1 MKRKLERKEFC
12 FFCGS
17 RGSFPQL
24 KKNIYTKRRIKLLLK
39 QNMTGWVYAF
49 ETPSMPGFIKIGATR
64 RSPAERLDEANASDT
79 WRPPHPYV
87 ITCAVEVADPF
98 AGERAVHALLA
109 ARRINPRNEFFDV
122 TADEARTVFSL
133 LTPKAAHDRGRSES
147 LPNLAPL
154 VDSPAAAPV
163 ASSASS
169 LLRSWLDANYT
180 RIPLREKDTGT
191 KLEALYSAYTTATP
205 PVHQKILGRNKF
217 AQMMNSVYPGIGPH
231 RNGANTVNGLYLVR

>member
-1 MKRKLERKEFC
+1 
-12 FFCGS
+12 
-17 RGSFPQL
+17 
-24 KKNIYTKRRIKLLLK
+24 
-39 QNMTGWVYAF
+39 MTGWVYAF

-87 ITCAVEVADPF
+87 ITCSVEVADPF

-122 TADEARTVFSL
+122 TAEEARTVFSL
-133 LTPKAAHDRGRSES
+133 LTPKAAHDRVRSES
-147 LPNLAPL
+147 LSNLAPL

-163 ASSASS
+163 PSSPSS
-169 LLRSWLDANYT
+169 LLRSWFDANYT

>member
-1 MKRKLERKEFC
+1 
-12 FFCGS
+12 
-17 RGSFPQL
+17 
-24 KKNIYTKRRIKLLLK
+24 
-39 QNMTGWVYAF
+39 MTGWVYAF

-154 VDSPAAAPV
+154 VDSRAAAPGSYANRAV
-163 ASSASS
+163 ASQTPEGKLHA
-169 LLRSWLDANYT
+169 WVDENYT
-180 RIPLREKDTGT
+180 QVPLKEKDTGT
-191 KLEALYSAYTTATP
+191 KLEVLYAAYTTAAPSVHTRVLWEE
-205 PVHQKILGRNKF
+205 PVRQDARVYTRGSGRT
-217 AQMMNSVYPGIGPH
+217 G
-231 RNGANTVNGLYLVR
+231 GAAARAESTSSDDTFLATFFFRFFFLA

>member
-1 MKRKLERKEFC
+1 
-12 FFCGS
+12 
-17 RGSFPQL
+17 
-24 KKNIYTKRRIKLLLK
+24 
-39 QNMTGWVYAF
+39 MTGWVYAF

-122 TADEARTVFSL
+122 TAEEARIVFSL
-133 LTPKAAHDRGRSES
+133 LTPKAAHDRVRSES

-163 ASSASS
+163 PSSPSS
-169 LLRSWLDANYT
+169 LLRSWFDANYT
-180 RIPLREKDTGT
+180 RIPLREKDTGI
-191 KLEALYSAYTTATP
+191 KLEALYSSYTSATP
-205 PVHQKILGRNKF
+205 PVHQKLLGKIKF
-217 AQMMNSVYPGIGPH
+217 AQMMGATYQNIGPH
-231 RNGANTVNGLYLVR
+231 RASSGNSGGLYLARRLRAP

>member
-1 MKRKLERKEFC
+1 
-12 FFCGS
+12 
-17 RGSFPQL
+17 
-24 KKNIYTKRRIKLLLK
+24 
-39 QNMTGWVYAF
+39 MTGWVYAF

-122 TADEARTVFSL
+122 TAEEARIVFSL
-133 LTPKAAHDRGRSES
+133 LTPKAAHDRVRSES

-154 VDSPAAAPV
+154 VDSRAAAPGSYANRAV
-163 ASSASS
+163 ASQTPEGK
-169 LLRSWLDANYT
+169 LRAWVDENYT
-180 RIPLREKDTGT
+180 QVSTKEKDTGT
-191 KLEALYSAYTTATP
+191 KLEVLSRRTP
-205 PVHQKILGRNKF
+205 RRHLRCTRGFLGRTC
-217 AQMMNSVYPGIGPH
+217 SPRCSSLSPRGSG
-231 RNGANTVNGLYLVR
+231 RTGGAAARAESTSSDDTFLATFFFRFFF

>member
-1 MKRKLERKEFC
+1 
-12 FFCGS
+12 
-17 RGSFPQL
+17 
-24 KKNIYTKRRIKLLLK
+24 
-39 QNMTGWVYAF
+39 MTGWVYAF

-122 TADEARTVFSL
+122 TAEEARTVFSL
-133 LTPKAAHDRGRSES
+133 LTPKAAHDRGRSEPLPNP

-163 ASSASS
+163 PSSPSS
-169 LLRSWLDANYT
+169 LLRSWFDANYT

-231 RNGANTVNGLYLVR
+231 RNGANTVNGLYLAR